1 MGKTITTEIQAMQ
14 QPIVT
19 FFFFKIFLSKGKMIL
34 APTLCFIA
42 LIPVMQGDSAVDGFS
57 GILADEKPTA
67 NGDGESG
74 TVKDVSNK
82 TETKRVAALKEL
94 GRLQHNEAVA
104 FLGERQDSPRRGR
117 YRGYRKKSMGVA
129 SDMKRKR
136 KEKNTENERE
146 NPSPAK
152 RRWNMNGKIHSQRSK
167 IKIVFPIEL
176 NFTHRNYEIV
186 WRNLSKVT

>member
-1 MGKTITTEIQAMQ
+1 MGTTEIQAKQ

-19 FFFFKIFLSKGKMIL
+19 FFLFKFFFLSKGKMIL

-74 TVKDVSNK
+74 TVKDVSTK
-82 TETKRVAALKEL
+82 TETKRVTALKEL
-94 GRLQHNEAVA
+94 GRLHHNEAVA

-117 YRGYRKKSMGVA
+117 YRGYRKK
-129 SDMKRKR
+129 
-136 KEKNTENERE
+136 KEYGSRERHEEEEERE
-146 NPSPAK
+146 E
-152 RRWNMNGKIHSQRSK
+152 R
-167 IKIVFPIEL
+167 
-176 NFTHRNYEIV
+176 
-186 WRNLSKVT
+186 

>member
-1 MGKTITTEIQAMQ
+1 MGNNNNRNTGYATADSYFL
-14 QPIVT
+14 
-19 FFFFKIFLSKGKMIL
+19 FFSKFFLSKGKMIL

-42 LIPVMQGDSAVDGFS
+42 LIPVMQGDAAVDGFS

-94 GRLQHNEAVA
+94 GRLHHNEAVA

-117 YRGYRKKSMGVA
+117 YRGYKKKKYGS
-129 SDMKRKR
+129 SERH
-136 KEKNTENERE
+136 EEEEERE
-146 NPSPAK
+146 EYRK
-152 RRWNMNGKIHSQRSK
+152 
-167 IKIVFPIEL
+167 
-176 NFTHRNYEIV
+176 
-186 WRNLSKVT
+186 

>member
-1 MGKTITTEIQAMQ
+1 MGNNNNRNTGYATADSYF
-14 QPIVT
+14 P
-19 FFFFKIFLSKGKMIL
+19 FFSKFFLSKGKMIL
-34 APTLCFIA
+34 APTLCFVA

-94 GRLQHNEAVA
+94 GRLHHNEAVA

-117 YRGYRKKSMGVA
+117 YRRYKKKKYGSSERHEEEEEREEYRK
-129 SDMKRKR
+129 
-136 KEKNTENERE
+136 
-146 NPSPAK
+146 
-152 RRWNMNGKIHSQRSK
+152 
-167 IKIVFPIEL
+167 
-176 NFTHRNYEIV
+176 
-186 WRNLSKVT
+186 